1 MGPAGTDG
9 FRSGATLAARPRPLT
24 PAVSP
29 CGFVSPS
36 PVTWGM
42 LIAVRHPGNRRLYSL
57 WMPNGDVVTHYARFK
72 EIRCVEPL
80 ADLEE

>member
-29 CGFVSPS
+29 CGFVSPVAGYLGYAHRRAGS
-36 PVTWGM
+36 GEQEG
-42 LIAVRHPGNRRLYSL
+42 LFAVNAQRRCRHPLR
-57 WMPNGDVVTHYARFK
+57 RFK

>member
-1 MGPAGTDG
+1 
-9 FRSGATLAARPRPLT
+9 
-24 PAVSP
+24 
-29 CGFVSPS
+29 
-36 PVTWGM
+36 M